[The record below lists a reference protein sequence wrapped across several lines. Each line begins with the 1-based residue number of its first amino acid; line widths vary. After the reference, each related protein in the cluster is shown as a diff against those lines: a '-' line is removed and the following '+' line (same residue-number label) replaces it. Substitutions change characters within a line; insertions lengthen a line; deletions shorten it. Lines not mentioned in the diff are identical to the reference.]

1 MSIVQAPR
9 SGRSLD
15 RQREVELFR
24 VSARSTLSP
33 TGGSHLDELLA
44 EEIDWPYVLSVGGLH
59 GILPLM
65 NLHLGGREIVPSAVR
80 RDLQERSER
89 VARSNLYLSAQLTLI
104 AGALDRAGCP
114 AVVLKGPAV
123 GATLYPNLSLR
134 EFGDLDLLVRRT
146 DLAGAIEVVRS
157 LGFVPWRNAAGAQE
171 EAMHQIEYSRTFTR
185 PGDDLDLDMHW
196 DVARSF
202 FTGRVEAEA
211 LWTEATEFTLHGRK
225 LRGLS
230 PTALLLALCVHG
242 AKHGPFPWPRM
253 KWICDVAEFVRGAG
267 DFDWNAAVRRSEE
280 LGCRRT
286 MLLGLALSRPLL
298 DHPLPE
304 VIESELALESR
315 VEELAGR
322 IWAWLSQDT
331 PVSLSFRERVA
342 IDMTLIDG
350 GAARLSY
357 AVRRVTTPTSRDWG
371 TRRLP
376 RHFAFLYTPLRLAR
390 LCGGYLRHP
399 GRFRLLLR
407 RNVPPSHSDGAS

>member
-1 MSIVQAPR
+1 VSIAPAPR

-33 TGGSHLDELLA
+33 TAERHLDELLA

-65 NLHLGGREIVPSAVR
+65 NLHLGGREKVPSAVR

-114 AVVLKGPAV
+114 AIVLKGPAV
-123 GATLYPNLSLR
+123 AATLYPNLSLR

-211 LWTEATEFTLHGRK
+211 LWTETTGFTLHGHE

-253 KWICDVAEFVRGAG
+253 KWICDIAEFVRSAG
-267 DFDWNAAVRRSEE
+267 DFDWDAAVRRSEE

-298 DHPLPE
+298 DHPVPE
-304 VIESELALESR
+304 VIESDLNLESR
-315 VEELAGR
+315 VEDLAER
-322 IWAWLSQDT
+322 IWAWLSQDA
-331 PVSLSFRERVA
+331 PVSLSFKERVA
-342 IDMTLIDG
+342 NDMTLIDS

-357 AVRRVTTPTSRDWG
+357 AVRRLFTPTQKDWG
-371 TRRLP
+371 STRLP
-376 RHFAFLYTPLRLAR
+376 GRFGFLYRPIRIAR
-390 LCGGYLRHP
+390 LSGQYVRHP
-399 GRFRLLLR
+399 GRLRLLIR
-407 RNVPPSHSDGAS
+407 RSLPSSDSDGTS